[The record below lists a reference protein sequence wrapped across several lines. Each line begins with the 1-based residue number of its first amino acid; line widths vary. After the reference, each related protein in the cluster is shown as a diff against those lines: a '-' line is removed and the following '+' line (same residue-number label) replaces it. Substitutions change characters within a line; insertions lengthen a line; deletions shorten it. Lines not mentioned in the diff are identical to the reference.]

1 MTGPTPGVR
10 VVEDM
15 PQMNPYRVKAPVF
28 TQTHV
33 AGHTLKIA
41 PLHGTTILAVRHMK
55 EVVVAGDGQVTLDA
69 VVVKHN
75 ARKVRRIYND
85 QILVGFAGATADALN
100 LSERLEGKL
109 ERYNGNL
116 TRAAVE
122 LARDWR
128 TDKYLRRLEALM
140 IAADQSRTFL
150 ISGNGDVIEPDEG
163 VIGIGSGGV
172 AAQAA
177 ARALIEHS
185 TLSARDIAARS
196 MEIAASICIYTNTSI
211 VLEQL

>member
-1 MTGPTPGVR
+1 MTSGTH
-10 VVEDM
+10 
-15 PQMNPYRVKAPVF
+15 PV
-28 TQTHV
+28 
-33 AGHTLKIA
+33 
-41 PLHGTTILAVRHMK
+41 LHGTTILALRHQGRT
-55 EVVVAGDGQVTLDA
+55 VVAGDGQVSMNAT
-69 VVVKHN
+69 VIKHQ

-85 QILVGFAGATADALN
+85 MIVVGFAGATADAMN

-128 TDKYLRRLEALM
+128 TDKLLRRLEALM
-140 IAADQSRTFL
+140 VAADPQKLFL
-150 ISGNGDVIEPDEG
+150 ISGTGDVIEPDEG

-177 ARALIEHS
+177 ATALARHS
-185 TLSARDIAARS
+185 NLDPYQIVEASMKIAAGL
-196 MEIAASICIYTNTSI
+196 CVYTNEHITI
-211 VLEQL
+211 EEINNDAGLKTT